1 MALTQEQMAMIQKQL
16 EGLPPEEQQKKM
28 QEILAQLPP
37 EEVEALK
44 QQQCPFCMIEA
55 GKIPAKLVYEDDMV
69 KAVLDINPANKGH
82 IIVFPRKHYQFL
94 FTIPDNEVAR
104 LFQVANKLSKVV
116 FEIVGAQGTN
126 IFAANGQA
134 AGQNAPH
141 VLVHVIPRFENDNI
155 GLAWNPKKI
164 EDKEMEEIFAKLK
177 EQKVTVGEEKP
188 VIEEVKIEKEEVEE
202 TQRLP

>member
-1 MALTQEQMAMIQKQL
+1 MALTQEQLAMIQKQL

-44 QQQCPFCMIEA
+44 QQQCPFCMINA
-55 GKIPAKLVYEDDMV
+55 GKIPAKTVYEDDIV

-82 IIVFPRKHYQFL
+82 IIVFPKQHYQFL
-94 FTIPDNEVAR
+94 FMMPDNEVAR
-104 LFQVANKLSKVV
+104 IFQVANKLSKVV
-116 FEIVGAQGTN
+116 FEVIGAQGTN
-126 IFAANGQA
+126 IFVANGAA

-141 VLVHVIPRFENDNI
+141 VLVHVIPRFENDNV

-164 EDKEMEEIFAKLK
+164 EEKEMEEIASKLREK
-177 EQKVTVGEEKP
+177 KITVGEEKP
-188 VIEEVKIEKEEVEE
+188 VIEEVKVEKEEVEE
-202 TQRLP
+202 PQRIP